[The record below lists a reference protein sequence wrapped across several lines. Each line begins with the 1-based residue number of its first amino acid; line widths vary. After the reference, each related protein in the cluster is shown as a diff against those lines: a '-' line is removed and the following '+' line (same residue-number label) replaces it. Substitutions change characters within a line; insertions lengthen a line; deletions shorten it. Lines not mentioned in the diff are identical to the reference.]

1 MSLAP
6 VTTGQQQNKLIT
18 TTVVDATSSKQ
29 VTPPALSTRSAGWHA
44 NSFGFDWNKRSD
56 HHKYLVKNGLPEVH
70 AAIINDDWDL
80 ALELICP
87 EDFGLLWLPPASQSP
102 SKNNHSDLD
111 SANWTVELLSQ
122 NENTRNNAILAMAIH
137 NCGVT
142 SIDTNCLYGANLL
155 NLCLL
160 KPARS
165 DVLQHVISMA
175 ATQAPKYLNLPDAV
189 GRTPLW
195 IAVKNQDHASIQLL
209 LKAGADPILGC
220 KFSAE
225 GELKPPLYLAAKYA
239 NKEIFRDLLRAVV
252 DQGKKFTPYDYD
264 IDPLYLKRWASDHSS
279 EDVLWLADKVESL
292 CGPLLCCEDI
302 SGSSYFYRSVI
313 DGSLGQKLKNGN
325 EDLFEWLKSLDI
337 STVASDDIESSP
349 LYAAVSNEN
358 LHTYFE
364 LANFFSTSNKARFST
379 KKMDEAY
386 KKAEE
391 KFILSRTSE
400 DFDQYLDHF
409 PKRLLALK
417 STQKK
422 ILMEM
427 QYRALLRNQREIGF
441 NDYARLVK
449 SVWSFI
455 SDDEKN
461 ILFLDAA
468 INSNERMEFIFSMLD
483 CSLSSST
490 IESLMQKASAIG
502 NKAAFEFA
510 ADLSYVMRSALE
522 LLKTG
527 EDKGYGMF
535 QMAIEAR
542 SLKWVEKLI
551 DAGLNRQKVIAES
564 GNYMVM
570 LADLDPHGLSEK
582 LKGLNYIITPR
593 MVEQASTEAGKQAL
607 TALMTNASNN
617 T

>member
-1 MSLAP
+1 
-6 VTTGQQQNKLIT
+6 
-18 TTVVDATSSKQ
+18 
-29 VTPPALSTRSAGWHA
+29 
-44 NSFGFDWNKRSD
+44 
-56 HHKYLVKNGLPEVH
+56 
-70 AAIINDDWDL
+70 
-80 ALELICP
+80 
-87 EDFGLLWLPPASQSP
+87 
-102 SKNNHSDLD
+102 
-111 SANWTVELLSQ
+111 
-122 NENTRNNAILAMAIH
+122 
-137 NCGVT
+137 
-142 SIDTNCLYGANLL
+142 
-155 NLCLL
+155 
-160 KPARS
+160 
-165 DVLQHVISMA
+165 MA

-252 DQGKKFTPYDYD
+252 DQGKKFTPYDFD
-264 IDPLYLKRWASDHSS
+264 IDPLYLKRWASGHSS
-279 EDVLWLADKVESL
+279 EDVLWLADQIESL
-292 CGPLLCCEDI
+292 RGPLLCCEDI

-313 DGSLGQKLKNGN
+313 DGSLGDKLANGS
-325 EDLFEWLKSLDI
+325 EDLIEWLRKLDI
-337 STVASDDIESSP
+337 STAVSDDFESSP
-349 LYAAVSNEN
+349 LYAVASQATV
-358 LHTYFE
+358 HTYYE
-364 LANFFSTSNKARFST
+364 LNEFFSPNNKEKFST

-510 ADLSYVMRSALE
+510 ADRSFNMGSSLE

-564 GNYMVM
+564 RNYMVM
-570 LADLDPHGLSEK
+570 LADLDPHGISEK
-582 LKGLNYIITPR
+582 LKGLHYIITPR